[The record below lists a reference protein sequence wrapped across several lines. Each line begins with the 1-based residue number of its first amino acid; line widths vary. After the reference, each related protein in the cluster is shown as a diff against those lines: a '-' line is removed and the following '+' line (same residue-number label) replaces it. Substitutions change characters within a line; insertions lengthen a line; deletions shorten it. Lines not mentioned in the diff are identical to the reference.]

1 MKNDVFSIIR
11 QQYSDMSKGHKRIAD
26 YFLDNYQKASFMTA
40 AALGQTVG
48 VSESTVVRFA
58 TELGY
63 NGYPDFQEH
72 LREIMK
78 SRLTSVERIEVAS
91 RQLADDDICSRIM
104 NMDID
109 RIRMTIENVDRD
121 AFNGAVNAVTS
132 ARKIYITASRS
143 ATAVAEFLRYY
154 LNIIFEDVVL
164 IHDLGTSDLLE
175 HLFHVDINDVVIGI
189 SFPRYSRQ
197 TNVAMKYAAEAGA
210 TTIALTDSLSSP
222 IAQSAA
228 YTLTAGSDMVSF
240 ADSLVAPLSLIN
252 ALIVAVSLK
261 KEKEINRNFEK
272 LERLWDEYDVYEKN
286 EK

>member
-1 MKNDVFSIIR
+1 
-11 QQYSDMSKGHKRIAD
+11 
-26 YFLDNYQKASFMTA
+26 
-40 AALGQTVG
+40 
-48 VSESTVVRFA
+48 
-58 TELGY
+58 
-63 NGYPDFQEH
+63 
-72 LREIMK
+72 
-78 SRLTSVERIEVAS
+78 
-91 RQLADDDICSRIM
+91 
-104 NMDID
+104 MDID

-121 AFNGAVNAVTS
+121 AFNGSVNSITS

-154 LNIIFEDVVL
+154 FNIIFEDVVL

-175 HLFHVDINDVVIGI
+175 HLFHVDKNDVVIGI

-222 IAQSAA
+222 IAQSASF
-228 YTLTAGSDMVSF
+228 TLTAGSDMVSF